1 MKDADV
7 AARPPAG
14 QLDVGQVVYPVLGT
28 LPGRRLAG
36 GVKYY
41 EVALQAQ
48 AIIPVVLLAPADQV
62 GSAVKPVAQQPHPG
76 QFGQPGGNRLK
87 QRPLSREPDGACWT
101 RQASGRARSPQR
113 SASI

>member
-1 MKDADV
+1 MMPMW
-7 AARPPAG
+7 PPAG

-87 QRPLSREPDGACWT
+87 QRPLGREPDGACST
-101 RQASGRARSPQR
+101 RQASGRARSP
-113 SASI
+113 SAARASA